1 MKLAVIGSRSFTD
14 EERLF
19 KELDKYENISEIVS
33 GGCPR
38 GGDLYGKRY
47 ALMKGIK
54 YTEYL
59 PDWELHGKPA
69 GIIRNRYIVDASD
82 EILAAWDNFSK
93 GTKFSIDYAKK
104 QGKKVNIL
112 SY

>member
-1 MKLAVIGSRSFTD
+1 MKLAVIGGRTFTD
-14 EERLF
+14 ENRIFE
-19 KELDKYENISEIVS
+19 ELDKYDNITEIIS
-33 GGCPR
+33 GFAIGADR
-38 GGDLYGKRY
+38 MGKRY

-59 PDWELHGKPA
+59 PDWELHGKSA
-69 GIIRNRYIVDASD
+69 GVIRNRYIIDDCEEV
-82 EILAAWDNFSK
+82 LAAHDGISK
-93 GTKFSIDYAKK
+93 GTLFSINYAIK

>member
-1 MKLAVIGSRSFTD
+1 MKLSVIGGRTFTD
-14 EERLF
+14 EKRLF
-19 KELDKYENISEIVS
+19 EELDKYDNITEIIS
-33 GGCPR
+33 GGAR
-38 GGDLYGKRY
+38 GCDLYGKSY

-82 EILAAWDNFSK
+82 EILAAWNGLSK
-93 GTKFSIDYAKK
+93 GTFFSIDYARK

-112 SY
+112 NY

>member
-1 MKLAVIGSRSFTD
+1 MKLAVIGGRTFTD
-14 EERLF
+14 EKRLF
-19 KELDKYENISEIVS
+19 EELDKYENITEIVS

-38 GGDLYGKRY
+38 GADLHGKRY
-47 ALMKGIK
+47 AYMKGIK

-69 GIIRNRYIVDASD
+69 GIIRNRYIIDHCE
-82 EILAAWDNFSK
+82 EILAAHDGVSK
-93 GTKFSIDYAKK
+93 GTLFSINYAIK